1 MNRPSFN
8 EAWLAFRKVNHSVAD
23 VGSII
28 GGNVGKNITGGYF
41 QNACPIRMSY
51 VLNATGFPIARNSPY
66 AKVSGA
72 DNKFYIYR
80 VNDMIDHLTHNMG
93 KPDLIVNNPKQ
104 SDFIGKKGIIVVK
117 GHGWS
122 NARGHVTL
130 WKGSICSDQCHLLND
145 PDNGPFVPEVGT
157 LWILP

>member
-1 MNRPSFN
+1 MTYTEFLEVKQN
-8 EAWLAFRKVNHSVAD
+8 EQTFIQWSVVSFRKVNHSVAD

-80 VNDMIDHLTHNMG
+80 VNDMIDYLTHTMG

-117 GHGWS
+117 GMAG
-122 NARGHVTL
+122 AMPEDTL
-130 WKGSICSDQCHLLND
+130 HYGMAVSVQISA
-145 PDNGPFVPEVGT
+145 T
-157 LWILP
+157 Y

>member
-1 MNRPSFN
+1 
-8 EAWLAFRKVNHSVAD
+8 
-23 VGSII
+23 
-28 GGNVGKNITGGYF
+28 
-41 QNACPIRMSY
+41 
-51 VLNATGFPIARNSPY
+51 SPY

-80 VNDMIDHLTHNMG
+80 VNDMIDYLTHTMG

-130 WKGSICSDQCHLLND
+130 WNGSICSDQCHLLND

>member
-28 GGNVGKNITGGYF
+28 GGNVGKNITGSYF

-80 VNDMIDHLTHNMG
+80 VNDMIDYLTHTMG

-104 SDFIGKKGIIVVK
+104 SDF
-117 GHGWS
+117 
-122 NARGHVTL
+122 
-130 WKGSICSDQCHLLND
+130 
-145 PDNGPFVPEVGT
+145 
-157 LWILP
+157 